1 MLKDIKGQLEK
12 DHGFI
17 SSTTWSSRTGEEK
30 GI

>member
-17 SSTTWSSRTGEEK
+17 SSTTWSSRTDGQK
-30 GI
+30 DI